1 MSRLSDTLKAAIESG
16 LRVREIISEPDG
28 THRVLTDL
36 PTATP
41 MRDALSEARERRAAK
56 VIGHVDGHKK
66 AG

>member
-1 MSRLSDTLKAAIESG
+1 MSRLSDMIKAAIESG

-28 THRVLTDL
+28 TQRVLTDL
-36 PTATP
+36 PPAAP

-56 VIGHVDGHKK
+56 GFGHVDGHQK